1 MEIKNKTKIKF
12 YEVPLDDGKFAL
24 MNQKEFD
31 KYTVGSSEDAIA
43 KTIGPIEYITF
54 EMDGKK
60 YAIPE
65 SKFEAYIKKLNED
78 AKNI

>member
-1 MEIKNKTKIKF
+1 MITNKTKIKF
-12 YEVPLDDGKFAL
+12 YEVPLLDGKFAL

-31 KYTVGSSEDAIA
+31 KYTVGSPEDAIA

-65 SKFEAYIKKLNED
+65 SKFEAYIKKLKANE
-78 AKNI
+78 I

>member
-1 MEIKNKTKIKF
+1 MELKNKTKIKY

-31 KYTVGSSEDAIA
+31 KYTVGSPDDAIA
-43 KTIGPIEYITF
+43 KSIGPIEYITF

-65 SKFEAYIKKLNED
+65 SKFEAYIKKLKANE
-78 AKNI
+78 I

>member
-1 MEIKNKTKIKF
+1 MEIKNKTKVRY

-31 KYTVGSSEDAIA
+31 KYTVGKPTDAIA
-43 KTIGPIEYITF
+43 KSSGLIEYITF
-54 EMDGKK
+54 ELDDKK
-60 YAIPE
+60 FAIPE

>member
-1 MEIKNKTKIKF
+1 MEIKNKTKVRY

-24 MNQKEFD
+24 MNQNDFD
-31 KYTVGSSEDAIA
+31 KFTVGKATDAIA

-60 YAIPE
+60 FAIPE
-65 SKFEAYIKKLNED
+65 SKFDAYIKKLNEN